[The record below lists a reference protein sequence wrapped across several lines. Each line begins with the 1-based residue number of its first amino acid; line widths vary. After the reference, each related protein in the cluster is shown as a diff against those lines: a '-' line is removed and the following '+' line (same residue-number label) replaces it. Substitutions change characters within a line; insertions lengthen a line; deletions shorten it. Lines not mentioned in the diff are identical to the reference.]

1 MDLRD
6 LECFLAVAD
15 EGSISR
21 AAAALHMTQPPL
33 TVRVQALERELG
45 VGLLIRHG
53 RGVDLTAAGQLL
65 VERSRRLFAELSA
78 TTDMVRAVGS
88 GTRGTLHMAVGHTVS
103 PRLLPRLTDSATLGP
118 DVDLV
123 LSEVSDVDV
132 VERVHRRDA
141 HAGLL
146 HLPPAAP
153 GRVRHVHAR
162 ARGLEVAVVAR
173 EPLVAVL
180 PEGHGAASEE
190 RVDLVGLRGPRVVL
204 ADSAG
209 EGFAAHARAAWEG
222 AAAGTDAGARREA
235 GSVMHAL
242 ALVEAGAGVTLLPAQ
257 YVALTWKGLV
267 VRQLRQHTAVV
278 ETAALWRPDEDSPV
292 LRRLLRA
299 ALSTPEPDVLGPQF
313 WRRGHS
319 AGADEIDPR

>member
-1 MDLRD
+1 MDLRG

-33 TVRVQALERELG
+33 TVRLQALERELG

-53 RGVDLTAAGQLL
+53 RGVDLTAAGRLL
-65 VERSRRLFAELSA
+65 AERSRRLLAELAA
-78 TTDMVRAVGS
+78 TMDMVRAVGT
-88 GTRGTLHMAVGHTVS
+88 GTRGTLHVAVGHTVS

-118 DVDLV
+118 DLDLV
-123 LSEVSDVDV
+123 IGEVSDVDV
-132 VERVHRRDA
+132 VDRVHRRDA

-146 HLPPAAP
+146 HLPPVDP
-153 GRVRHVHAR
+153 GRVRHVHGR

-180 PEGHGAASEE
+180 PEDHPAAAEE
-190 RVDLVGLRGPRVVL
+190 RVDLASLPGPRVVL
-204 ADSAG
+204 ADAAG
-209 EGFAAHARAAWEG
+209 EGFAAHVRAAWS
-222 AAAGTDAGARREA
+222 ATATDAGARREA

-267 VRQLRQHTAVV
+267 ARQLRQHTAVV

-292 LRRLLRA
+292 LRRFLRA
-299 ALSTPEPDVLGPQF
+299 ALSTPEPDVLGPRF
-313 WRRGHS
+313 WRHEPGS
-319 AGADEIDPR
+319 DQVDGS

>member
-1 MDLRD
+1 MDLRA
-6 LECFLAVAD
+6 LECFLAVAE

-33 TVRVQALERELG
+33 TVRLQALERELG
-45 VGLLIRHG
+45 VALLIRHG
-53 RGVDLTAAGQLL
+53 RGVDPTAAGRLL
-65 VERSRRLFAELSA
+65 AERSRRLFAELTA
-78 TTDMVRAVGS
+78 TTEMVRAVGS
-88 GTRGTLHMAVGHTVS
+88 GTRGTLNVAVGHTVS
-103 PRLLPRLTDSATLGP
+103 PRLLPHLTDSATLGL

-123 LSEVSDVDV
+123 LSEVSDADV

-153 GRVRHVHAR
+153 GSIRHVHGR

-180 PEGHGAASEE
+180 PEGHPAASEE
-190 RVDLVGLRGPRVVL
+190 RIDLASLRGPRVVL
-204 ADSAG
+204 TAAAG
-209 EGFAAHARAAWEG
+209 EGFTAHARAAWE
-222 AAAGTDAGARREA
+222 ATATDGEARREA
-235 GSVMHAL
+235 GSIMHAL

-267 VRQLRQHTAVV
+267 ARPLRQHTAVV

-292 LRRLLRA
+292 LRRFLRA
-299 ALSTPEPDVLGPQF
+299 ALSTPEPDVLGPEY
-313 WRRGHS
+313 WRRGRDVDS
-319 AGADEIDPR
+319 AGAV

>member
-1 MDLRD
+1 MDLRG

-33 TVRVQALERELG
+33 TVRLQALERELG
-45 VGLLIRHG
+45 VNLLVRHR
-53 RGVDLTAAGQLL
+53 RGVHLTAAGRLL
-65 VERSRRLFAELSA
+65 AERSRRLLAELA
-78 TTDMVRAVGS
+78 ETTDIVRAVGT
-88 GTRGTLHMAVGHTVS
+88 GTRGTLQVAVGHTVS
-103 PRLLPRLTDSATLGP
+103 PRLLPHLTDSAALGP
-118 DVDLV
+118 DLDLV
-123 LSEVSDVDV
+123 LSEVTDVDV

-153 GRVRHVHAR
+153 GRVRHVQGR

-180 PEGHGAASEE
+180 PDGHPAAADE
-190 RVDLVGLRGPRVVL
+190 RVDLAALGGPRVVL
-204 ADSAG
+204 ADAAG
-209 EGFAAHARAAWEG
+209 EGFAAHVRAAWE
-222 AAAGTDAGARREA
+222 ATAPDPGARREA

-257 YVALTWKGLV
+257 FVALMWQGLV
-267 VRQLRQHTAVV
+267 ARQLRQHTAVV

-292 LRRLLRA
+292 LRRFLRV

-313 WRRGHS
+313 WRRGHR
-319 AGADEIDPR
+319 ADA